1 MADQIAQAKQQ
12 LSVALTSMG
21 PDQMNALLNSPA
33 SKKYKPCILK
43 RRDSLD
49 NELGLGDSP
58 GIQEETFDG
67 VSLVALW
74 IAFMFSVL
82 PTDVSGPMSMSE
94 DFFKKFMDSGR

>member
-21 PDQMNALLNSPA
+21 PDQMNALLNAPA
-33 SKKYKPCILK
+33 SKKYEPCILK

-67 VSLVALW
+67 VSLLAL
-74 IAFMFSVL
+74 
-82 PTDVSGPMSMSE
+82 
-94 DFFKKFMDSGR
+94 